1 MSRPDDLAALDPL
14 DPRRRSVASPHWTR
28 VALAEFAHALPALLA
43 AMVLVRM
50 VELVLGRPGGTEPM
64 AMALT
69 VGFALLDDV
78 LAIIRWLP
86 GLFLL
91 SLPVLRLRA
100 RLRLPALGLLWS
112 LLLLAQ
118 VALSQYFLTARVP
131 LGADLLGYSWDEL
144 HQTVATGGSFRLST
158 LLAVLLPLGTLWAV
172 LWWRRDR
179 PLPDPGGRWSVVA
192 LLLALVAFVLVSML
206 HARVRLPTESLHNL
220 AINKMAW
227 FTGDVLRWW
236 LPENDDGLSDS
247 VGEPREFRYL
257 DAAYPF
263 LRAERTPDVLG
274 ASMAP
279 SETRPNLVFI
289 VVEGL
294 GRSFS
299 GPGARL
305 GSFTPFLDELAA
317 SGLSFQHAIAPQGRT
332 FGVLPS
338 LLGSLPFGEQGF
350 TQAGAGMP
358 RHHSLPSLLHGQG
371 WRVLFHGG
379 FDLSFDH
386 TGTFMALQG
395 ADVRVGLHNFGPG
408 YTRQSDALSWGYP
421 DGEVFARALADLRR
435 ERGPFVSVIQTMS
448 MHTPYRVPD
457 HATWRARVEQ
467 RLQTLGVPPD
477 QRAPWREYA
486 DIYASIL
493 YTDDALRRFFEQ
505 FQREPAYADTL
516 FVITGDHRLPEIP
529 MDTRIE
535 RYHVPLLIVGPRLR
549 QPRRV
554 AAVNSHFDV
563 APSLL
568 AWLAHKHGLRTPAAV
583 TWLGSGL
590 DLSPVF
596 RNRHDI
602 PIKQTK
608 TLLDD
613 YVSGRWYYSQKQLY
627 AIGPGLQIEPAHDTA
642 AQLRLKRRL
651 ARFKHANRQLADDG
665 RLMPDNAP
673 VLLAWDD
680 TSRDT
685 PPTDVADG
693 VAVVVAG
700 VRVPEHAEPGG
711 LVIEI
716 DLANRGT
723 RDASAFVPLA
733 VLMDEQGRELSESYG
748 RALTLAAGASASVLL
763 PVKSLLPPGRYY
775 LSVMPSHP
783 DTGRRV
789 GEGRYRLP
797 VELRALSSA
806 PPPTSEPP

>member
-1 MSRPDDLAALDPL
+1 MSRPDELAALDPL
-14 DPRRRSVASPHWTR
+14 DPRRRSIASPHWMR
-28 VALAEFAHALPALLA
+28 IALAEFANALPALVA
-43 AMVLVRM
+43 AMVLVRA
-50 VELVLGRPGGTEPM
+50 VELVLGRPSGAEPM
-64 AMALT
+64 ALALM

-78 LAIIRWLP
+78 LAFVRWLP
-86 GLFLL
+86 VLFLL
-91 SLPVLRLRA
+91 SLPALRLPA
-100 RLRLPALGLLWS
+100 RGRLPALGLLWS

-118 VALSQYFLTARVP
+118 VGLSQYFLTARVP

-144 HQTVATGGSFRLST
+144 RQTVATGGGIGVT
-158 LLAVLLPLGTLWAV
+158 TVLAVLLPVGALCGL

-179 PLPDPGGRWSVVA
+179 PLPDPGGRWSFVA
-192 LLLALVAFVLVSML
+192 LLLALVASLLVSVL
-206 HARVRLPTESLHNL
+206 HTRLRLPTESLQNL
-220 AINKMAW
+220 AVNKTAW
-227 FTGDVLRWW
+227 FAGDVLRWW
-236 LPENDDGLSDS
+236 LPENDEGLASGAADD
-247 VGEPREFRYL
+247 REFQYL
-257 DAAYPF
+257 DPAYPF
-263 LRAERTPDVLG
+263 LRAERTPDVLS

-299 GPGARL
+299 GAGAPL

-317 SGLSFQHAIAPQGRT
+317 TGLSFQHAIAPQGRT
-332 FGVLPS
+332 FGMLPS

-350 TQAGAGMP
+350 TQAGADMP

-395 ADVRVGLHNFGPG
+395 ADVRVGIHNFGPG

-448 MHTPYRVPD
+448 MHTPYRVPN
-457 HATWRARVEQ
+457 HAAWRARVEQ

-477 QRAPWREYA
+477 QREPWREYA

-554 AAVNSHFDV
+554 GAVNSHFDV

-568 AWLAHKHGLRTPAAV
+568 AWLAHRHGLRTPAAV

-613 YVSGRWYYSQKQLY
+613 YISGRWYYSQKRLY
-627 AIGPGLQIEPAHDTA
+627 AIGPGLRIEPAHDTVA
-642 AQLRLKRRL
+642 ELRLKRRL
-651 ARFKHANRQLADDG
+651 ARFKQANMQLARDG
-665 RLMPDNAP
+665 RLMPDTAP
-673 VLLAWDD
+673 TLLAWDD
-680 TSRDT
+680 TSRDK
-685 PPTDVADG
+685 PPSDAVDGAALVIADVRLPAQ
-693 VAVVVAG
+693 
-700 VRVPEHAEPGG
+700 AEPGG

-716 DLANRGT
+716 DFANRGT
-723 RDASAFVPLA
+723 RDAPAFVPLA
-733 VLMDEQGRELSESYG
+733 VLLDEQGRELSESYG

-806 PPPTSEPP
+806 TPPSPEPP